1 MATYTSAA
9 TGLWSAGATWV
20 GGVKPPSAAGHK
32 IVIAAT
38 HVVTFDEAAGTYGD
52 DTSTG
57 IQVNGTLKAS
67 RSASTALTCRGDL
80 FIGVNGTLDYGT
92 EADPIPVAY
101 TATLIINDSAA
112 PAHSKWGIR
121 TDETANWSGFR
132 LWGAS
137 KTRRT
142 SIVGT
147 ALSTDTDF
155 TVADVTGWE
164 IGDWVVFEGSVDEA
178 SSTGQRYR
186 AITNIVGNVVTVGAS
201 LGYASQ
207 SGRQLMNL
215 TSNVRV
221 YGSVGN
227 SYRTHI
233 SVRLSSS
240 FATANAIEIGP
251 CEIRSFGYHSSNT
264 WQFGG
269 LVLIWS
275 SGTNT
280 TSSVKNIDGPV
291 IHDIWSIS
299 GSSVTSVS
307 AGSAAIVCF
316 TNQAYNYKLKN
327 VCISSNN
334 QSSAMNVQNGSS
346 VTFESINIIRAAR
359 VGSYGYS
366 QGPVGL
372 VYDGGYVSGLGT
384 EIFSSSGIS
393 VLFKNITFDGVSRYQ
408 SSPSAFGSVRFEN
421 CTFGPVMGVYAP
433 SSTAIFFPT
442 GALVPNTMDGCTFP
456 SLPIPVTRACGL
468 QTAKPDTY
476 TAIRNGNND
485 TTKQYK
491 YTSTGEQSR
500 DNTVANRGV
509 SSIRCD
515 VWYSGVPN
523 VVSRTFPALSGQT
536 LTVVGYLRFNSTY
549 GTATP
554 PSVSISGLG
563 ITPETFTAA
572 ATADAWQKF
581 SLTVTNPQAYAGEFT
596 ISASGTSAA
605 NATGAYYY
613 LDGVPFV
620 DYVTSVRHYGYL
632 FDANVSRTADPAI
645 SQATEATVAAY
656 ATIDT
661 LDKLYDRLSL
671 WACENQSEVV
681 FYSYAGSELD
691 LAAFDLVVDATAA
704 SAFDITGTTITIKAS
719 TLAAGAKFDKI
730 KTTGTITKANGA
742 IISALYEDTSG
753 PSAKLVINLPL
764 AAMGVCVH
772 DDSGTEV
779 DCGVQSGTYTLLI
792 NPGAIGTWTW
802 AVNKQG
808 YVFALG
814 TFSPGDGGVFAVSP
828 SCPQVTTPDGNP
840 MYQSTTSS
848 LVQVSFSGGY
858 AYIDIGDGTPT
869 LQAIYDECEDALYT
883 DAGIAWI
890 IDGGD
895 GVSIFN
901 SAGGDYLFM
910 TGGWRLRRWH
920 AGDSNAT
927 VPAFVQSVDGTP
939 VDGSNGP
946 VQYLTSDSPTAIA
959 HAVWAH
965 LSGLA
970 VKRNTDLIPVL
981 L

>member
-9 TGLWSAGATWV
+9 TGLWSAGATWM
-20 GGVKPPSAAGHK
+20 GGVKPPSAGGHK
-32 IVIAAT
+32 VIIAAT

-67 RSASTALTCRGDL
+67 RAATTALTCRGDL

-92 EADPIPVAY
+92 ETDPIPVAY

-121 TDETANWSGFR
+121 TDESANWAGFR

-147 ALSTDTDF
+147 ALAADTSF

-164 IGDWVVFEGSVDEA
+164 IGDWVVFEGSVAEA

-201 LGYASQ
+201 LGYDSQ

-221 YGSVGN
+221 YGSAGN
-227 SYRTHI
+227 TYRTHI

-251 CEIRSFGYHSSNT
+251 CEIRSFGYHASNT

-269 LVLIWS
+269 LVLIWA

-280 TSSVKNIDGPV
+280 TASVKNIDGLV
-291 IHDIWSIS
+291 IHDVWSIS

-346 VTFESINIIRAAR
+346 VTFENINVIRASR
-359 VGSYGYS
+359 LGSYGYS

-372 VYDGGYVSGLGT
+372 VYDGGYVSGLVT
-384 EIFSSSGIS
+384 EIFASSGIS
-393 VLFKNITFDGVSRYQ
+393 ILFKNITFDGVSRYQ
-408 SSPSAFGSVRFEN
+408 SSPTAFGSVRFEN
-421 CTFGPVMGVYAP
+421 CTFGPVLGVYAP

-442 GALVPNTMDGCTFP
+442 GALVPTLMDGCVFP
-456 SLPIPVTRACGL
+456 SLPIPVTRTCGL

-476 TAIRNGNND
+476 TAIRNGSND

-500 DNTVANRGV
+500 ENTVVNRGS

-515 VWYSGVPN
+515 VWYAATPN
-523 VVSRTFPALSGQT
+523 VVSRTFPALAGQSV
-536 LTVVGYLRFNSTY
+536 TVVGYLRFSTTY

-554 PSVSISGLG
+554 PSVTISGLG
-563 ITPETFTAA
+563 ITPSTFTAP
-572 ATADAWQKF
+572 ATADTWHKF

-613 LDGVPFV
+613 LDGVPFA

-632 FDANVSRTADPAI
+632 FDANVNRTIDT
-645 SQATEATVAAY
+645 SVTETDESVVAAY
-656 ATIDT
+656 TDIDT
-661 LDKLYDRLSL
+661 LDKLHDRLNL
-671 WACENQSEVV
+671 WACENQSEAV
-681 FYSYAGSELD
+681 FYDHAGSEISLGS
-691 LAAFDLVVDATAA
+691 FDLVVDATAG

-719 TLAAGAKFDKI
+719 TLTAGSAFDKVT
-730 KTTGTITKANGA
+730 TTGSITKANGA
-742 IISALYEDTSG
+742 IISALYEDSSG
-753 PSAKLVINLPL
+753 PSAKLEITLPL
-764 AAMGVCVH
+764 ASMAVCVH
-772 DDSGTEV
+772 DDADAEV
-779 DCGVQSGTYTLLI
+779 ECGVQSGVYTLLI
-792 NPGAIGTWTW
+792 DPGATGTWTW

-808 YVFALG
+808 YVFATG
-814 TFSPGDGGVFAVSP
+814 TFPPGSGGLFAVAP
-828 SCPQVTTPDGNP
+828 SCPQVTTPDGSP
-840 MYQSTTSS
+840 MYQGTTSA

-883 DAGIAWI
+883 DAGVDWSST
-890 IDGGD
+890 
-895 GVSIFN
+895 V
-901 SAGGDYLFM
+901 
-910 TGGWRLRRWH
+910 
-920 AGDSNAT
+920 AT
-927 VPAFVQSVDGTP
+927 VSRSLTRP
-939 VDGSNGP
+939 VATTCS
-946 VQYLTSDSPTAIA
+946 
-959 HAVWAH
+959 
-965 LSGLA
+965 
-970 VKRNTDLIPVL
+970 
-981 L
+981 